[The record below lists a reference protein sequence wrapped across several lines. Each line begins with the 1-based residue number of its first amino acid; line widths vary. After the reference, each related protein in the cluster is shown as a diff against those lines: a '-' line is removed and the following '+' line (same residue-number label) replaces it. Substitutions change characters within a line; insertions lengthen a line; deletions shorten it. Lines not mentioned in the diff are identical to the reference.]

1 MDPVKPVQPEPD
13 PLHRQ
18 QCMDAL
24 HKVRNEL
31 LAMYDGRVVFAALLA
46 EAAGLGAALRV
57 AKIYPI
63 AAIAHIFSNS
73 LSEAVT
79 LIPESVAV
87 TFHNEGDEQKE
98 TKN

>member
-1 MDPVKPVQPEPD
+1 MDPVKPAQPEPD
-13 PLHRQ
+13 PLHTQ
-18 QCMDAL
+18 QCMAAL

-63 AAIAHIFSNS
+63 AAISHIFSNS
-73 LSEAVT
+73 LAEAVT
-79 LIPESVAV
+79 IIPDKVEV
-87 TFHNEGDEQKE
+87 TYHEAGDEQKE
-98 TKN
+98 TRN